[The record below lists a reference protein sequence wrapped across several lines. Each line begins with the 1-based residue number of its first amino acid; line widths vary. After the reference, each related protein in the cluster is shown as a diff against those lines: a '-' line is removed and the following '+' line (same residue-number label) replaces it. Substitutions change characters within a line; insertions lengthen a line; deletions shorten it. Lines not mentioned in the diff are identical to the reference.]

1 MKFNWKGLKDNTFTQ
16 GEIEA
21 ESKDAAIHELKQTG
35 TIVTTITEDGG
46 ASKKVEKVV
55 AKVQKKVEKG
65 GVKIGD
71 KELLLFTKKLTTMM
85 KAGLA
90 IVPALKMLKVQ
101 SENPAF
107 IPVIDDLL
115 LQINAGIPLSNAF
128 ETFPTTFDNIYIN
141 LVKAG
146 EASGNLDTFLER
158 ITLNLEKTIAIKKA
172 IKSAMMYP
180 IILLTVAITVVGVMM
195 IFVVPVFVEIF
206 GNAGVELPAA
216 TQLVMAISDFLRSWT
231 APIILGAVFGALL
244 IIRKWLQSN
253 LPLMIKFD
261 KLMMKVPVVGPL
273 ISDSIM
279 ARITMV
285 LANLIH
291 GGVNLIEAMEIV
303 KNSIGNTHIQASL
316 ESVKRDIFSGKPFS
330 TALRETKDFPETM
343 CGFIEVGE
351 ETGKL
356 NEMLTTVSLYYEN
369 EFDDSVDSF
378 SQLLE
383 PIMIVFLGLVIGF
396 ILVAMY
402 SPIFEMGTAV

>member
-1 MKFNWKGLKDNTFTQ
+1 MIYVWKGLKNNTFTE

-21 ESKDAAIHELKQTG
+21 ENKEAAIFELKQDG
-35 TIVTTITEDGG
+35 TIITTIDDDP
-46 ASKKVEKVV
+46 SNKKTI
-55 AKVQKKVEKG
+55 AKLKKSTRGEL
-65 GVKIGD
+65 KIAD
-71 KELLLFTKKLTTMM
+71 KELFLFTKKLTTMM

-90 IVPALKMLKVQ
+90 IVPALEMLKVQ
-101 SENPAF
+101 SENPKF
-107 IPVIDDLL
+107 KPVIDVLL
-115 LQINAGIPLSNAF
+115 DQIKAGVPLSSAF
-128 ETFPTTFDNIYIN
+128 EKYPTTFDNVYIN
-141 LVKAG
+141 LIKAG

-180 IILLTVAITVVGVMM
+180 IILLCVAISVVGIMM

-206 GNAGVELPAA
+206 GNAGVELPMA
-216 TQLVMAISDFLRSWT
+216 TQMVMAMSDFLRSWA
-231 APIILGAVFGALL
+231 APIILGAIFGV
-244 IIRKWLQSN
+244 IVVIKRWLQSN
-253 LPLMIKFD
+253 LALMQKFD
-261 KLMMKVPVVGPL
+261 KSIMKLPVLGQL

-285 LANLIH
+285 LANLIS

-303 KNSIGNTHIQASL
+303 KNSIGNTQIQSSL
-316 ESVKRDIFSGKPFS
+316 EKVKRDIFSGKPFS
-330 TALRETKDFPETM
+330 EALRDTKDFPETM

-356 NEMLTTVSLYYEN
+356 NEMLTTVSLYYEE
-369 EFDDSVDSF
+369 EFDNSVDNF

-383 PIMIVFLGLVIGF
+383 PLMIVFLGLVIGF

-402 SPIFEMGTAV
+402 TPIFKMGTAV

>member
-1 MKFNWKGLKDNTFTQ
+1 MMYIWKGLKDNTFAE

-21 ESKDAAIHELKQTG
+21 EDKEGAIFELKKTG
-35 TIVTTITEDGG
+35 VIVTTITDDTPKKKEKDKP
-46 ASKKVEKVV
+46 KKVV
-55 AKVQKKVEKG
+55 KG
-65 GVKIGD
+65 GLKIKD

-90 IVPALKMLKVQ
+90 IVPALEMLKVQ
-101 SENPAF
+101 SENPSF
-107 IPVIDDLL
+107 TPVIDSLL
-115 LQINAGIPLSNAF
+115 TQIQAGVPLSTAF
-128 ETFPTTFDNIYIN
+128 EKYPTTFDNVYIN

-158 ITLNLEKTIAIKKA
+158 ITLNLEKTIQIQKA

-180 IILLTVAITVVGVMM
+180 IILLCVAVSVVGVMM

-206 GNAGVELPAA
+206 GNAGVELPMA
-216 TQLVMAISDFLRSWT
+216 TQMVMAMSDFLRSWS
-231 APIILGAVFGALL
+231 APVILGAIFGV
-244 IIRKWLQSN
+244 IVVIKKWLQSN
-253 LPLMIKFD
+253 LSLMQKFD
-261 KLMMKVPVVGPL
+261 KGIMKLPVLGQL

-285 LANLIH
+285 LANLIS

-303 KNSIGNTHIQASL
+303 KNSIGNTQIQSSL
-316 ESVKRDIFSGKPFS
+316 EKVKRDIFSGKPFS
-330 TALRETKDFPETM
+330 SALRDTKDFPETM

-356 NEMLTTVSLYYEN
+356 NEMLTTVSLYYEE
-369 EFDDSVDSF
+369 EFDNSVDSF

-402 SPIFEMGTAV
+402 TPIFKMGTAV

>member
-1 MKFNWKGLKDNTFTQ
+1 MMYAWKGLKNNTFAEGQ
-16 GEIEA
+16 IEA
-21 ESKDAAIHELKQTG
+21 ENKEEAIFALKQDG
-35 TIVTTITEDGG
+35 TIVTTIDDDAPKKETE
-46 ASKKVEKVV
+46 AKVKKVPR
-55 AKVQKKVEKG
+55 G
-65 GVKIGD
+65 GLKIED

-90 IVPALKMLKVQ
+90 IVPALEMLKVQ
-101 SENPAF
+101 SENPKF
-107 IPVIDDLL
+107 TPIINDLL
-115 LQINAGIPLSNAF
+115 LQISAGIPLSASF
-128 ETFPTTFDNIYIN
+128 EKYPTVFDNVYIN

-158 ITLNLEKTIAIKKA
+158 ITLNLEKTISIKKA

-180 IILLTVAITVVGVMM
+180 IILLCVAVSVVGVMM
-195 IFVVPVFVEIF
+195 IFVVPVFVDIF

-216 TQLVMAISDFLRSWT
+216 TQIVMAMSDFLRSWT
-231 APIILGAVFGALL
+231 APIILGAIFGVIMIIKKALQ
-244 IIRKWLQSN
+244 RN
-253 LPLMIKFD
+253 LPLMQKFD
-261 KLMMKVPVVGPL
+261 KAIMKVPVLGQL

-285 LANLIH
+285 LANLIA

-303 KNSIGNTHIQASL
+303 KNSIGNTQIQYSL
-316 ESVKRDIFSGKPFS
+316 EQVKRDIFSGKPFS
-330 TALRETKDFPETM
+330 SALRDTKDFPETM

-356 NEMLTTVSLYYEN
+356 NEMLTTVSLYYEE
-369 EFDDSVDSF
+369 EFDNSVDSF

-383 PIMIVFLGLVIGF
+383 PLMIVFLGLVIGF

-402 SPIFEMGTAV
+402 TPIFKMGTAV

>member
-1 MKFNWKGLKDNTFTQ
+1 MIYIWKGLKNNTFAE

-21 ESKDAAIHELKQTG
+21 EDKEGAIFELKKTG
-35 TIVTTITEDGG
+35 VIVTTITDDAPKKEEKDKP
-46 ASKKVEKVV
+46 KKVV
-55 AKVQKKVEKG
+55 KG
-65 GVKIGD
+65 GLKIKD

-90 IVPALKMLKVQ
+90 IVPALEMLKVQ
-101 SENPAF
+101 SENPSF
-107 IPVIDDLL
+107 TPVIDSLL
-115 LQINAGIPLSNAF
+115 TQIQAGVPLSAAF
-128 ETFPTTFDNIYIN
+128 EKYPTTFDNVYIN

-158 ITLNLEKTIAIKKA
+158 ITLNLEKTIQIQKA

-180 IILLTVAITVVGVMM
+180 IILLCVAVSVVGVMM

-206 GNAGVELPAA
+206 GNAGVELPMA
-216 TQLVMAISDFLRSWT
+216 TQMVMAMSDFLRSWS
-231 APIILGAVFGALL
+231 APVILGAIFGV
-244 IIRKWLQSN
+244 IVVIKKWLQSN
-253 LPLMIKFD
+253 LSLMQKFD
-261 KLMMKVPVVGPL
+261 KGIMKLPVLGQL

-285 LANLIH
+285 LANLIS

-303 KNSIGNTHIQASL
+303 KNSIGNTQIQSSL
-316 ESVKRDIFSGKPFS
+316 EKVKRDIFSGKPFS
-330 TALRETKDFPETM
+330 SALRDTKDFPETM

-356 NEMLTTVSLYYEN
+356 NEMLTTVSLYYEE
-369 EFDDSVDSF
+369 EFDNSVDSF

-402 SPIFEMGTAV
+402 TPIFKMGTAV

>member
-1 MKFNWKGLKDNTFTQ
+1 MIYVWKGLKNNIFIE
-16 GEIEA
+16 GEIES
-21 ESKDAAIHELKQTG
+21 ENKEAAIFELKQDG
-35 TIVTTITEDGG
+35 TIVTTIDDDPSNKNIVVEL
-46 ASKKVEKVV
+46 KKST
-55 AKVQKKVEKG
+55 KG
-65 GVKIGD
+65 GLKIAD

-90 IVPALKMLKVQ
+90 IVPALEMLKVQ
-101 SENPAF
+101 SENPRF
-107 IPVIDDLL
+107 KPVIDSLL
-115 LQINAGIPLSNAF
+115 DQIKAGVPLSSAF
-128 ETFPTTFDNIYIN
+128 EKYPTTFDNVYIN

-158 ITLNLEKTIAIKKA
+158 IALNLEKTIAIKKA

-180 IILLTVAITVVGVMM
+180 IILLCVAVSVVGVMM

-206 GNAGVELPAA
+206 GNAGVELPMA
-216 TQLVMAISDFLRSWT
+216 TQMVMAMSEFLRSWS
-231 APIILGAVFGALL
+231 APIILGAIFGV
-244 IIRKWLQSN
+244 IVVIKRWLQRN
-253 LPLMIKFD
+253 LVLMQKFD
-261 KLMMKVPVVGPL
+261 KGMMKLPVLGQL

-285 LANLIH
+285 LANLIS

-316 ESVKRDIFSGKPFS
+316 EKVKRDIFSGKPFS
-330 TALRETKDFPETM
+330 EALRDTKDFPETM

-356 NEMLTTVSLYYEN
+356 NEMLTTVSLYYEE
-369 EFDDSVDSF
+369 EFDNSVDSF

-383 PIMIVFLGLVIGF
+383 PLMIVFLGLVIGF
-396 ILVAMY
+396 ILV
-402 SPIFEMGTAV
+402 FF

>member
-1 MKFNWKGLKDNTFTQ
+1 MMYIWKGLKDNTFAE

-21 ESKDAAIHELKQTG
+21 EDKEGAIFELKKTG
-35 TIVTTITEDGG
+35 VIVTTITDDAPKEKEKDKP
-46 ASKKVEKVV
+46 KKVV
-55 AKVQKKVEKG
+55 KG
-65 GVKIGD
+65 GLKIKD

-90 IVPALKMLKVQ
+90 IVPALEMLKVQ
-101 SENPAF
+101 SENPSF
-107 IPVIDDLL
+107 TPVIDSLL
-115 LQINAGIPLSNAF
+115 TQIQAGVPLSAAF
-128 ETFPTTFDNIYIN
+128 EKYPTTFDNVYIN

-158 ITLNLEKTIAIKKA
+158 ITLNLEKTIQIQKA

-180 IILLTVAITVVGVMM
+180 IILLCVAVSVVGVMM

-206 GNAGVELPAA
+206 GNAGVELPMA
-216 TQLVMAISDFLRSWT
+216 TQMVMAMSDFLRSWS
-231 APIILGAVFGALL
+231 APVILGAIFGV
-244 IIRKWLQSN
+244 IVVIKKWLQSN
-253 LPLMIKFD
+253 LSLMQKFD
-261 KLMMKVPVVGPL
+261 KGIMKLPVLGQL

-285 LANLIH
+285 LANLIS

-303 KNSIGNTHIQASL
+303 KNSIGNTQIQSSL
-316 ESVKRDIFSGKPFS
+316 EKVKRDIFSGKPFS
-330 TALRETKDFPETM
+330 SALRDTKDFPETM

-356 NEMLTTVSLYYEN
+356 NEMLTTVSLYYEE
-369 EFDDSVDSF
+369 EFDNSVDSF

-402 SPIFEMGTAV
+402 TPIFKMGTAV

>member
-1 MKFNWKGLKDNTFTQ
+1 MMYAWKGLKNNTFAEGQ
-16 GEIEA
+16 IEA
-21 ESKDAAIHELKQTG
+21 ENKEEAIFALKQDG
-35 TIVTTITEDGG
+35 TIVTTIDDDVPKKETE
-46 ASKKVEKVV
+46 AKVKKVPR
-55 AKVQKKVEKG
+55 G
-65 GVKIGD
+65 GLKIED

-90 IVPALKMLKVQ
+90 IVPALEMLKVQ
-101 SENPAF
+101 SENPKF
-107 IPVIDDLL
+107 TPIINDLL
-115 LQINAGIPLSNAF
+115 LQISAGIPLSASF
-128 ETFPTTFDNIYIN
+128 EKYPTVFDNVYIN

-180 IILLTVAITVVGVMM
+180 IILLCVAVSVVGVMM
-195 IFVVPVFVEIF
+195 IFVVPVFVDIF
-206 GNAGVELPAA
+206 GNAGVELPVA
-216 TQLVMAISDFLRSWT
+216 TQIVMAMSDFLRSWT
-231 APIILGAVFGALL
+231 APIILGAIFGVILV
-244 IIRKWLQSN
+244 IKKWLQSN
-253 LPLMIKFD
+253 LVLMQKFD
-261 KLMMKVPVVGPL
+261 KAIMKIPVLGQL

-285 LANLIH
+285 LANLIA

-303 KNSIGNTHIQASL
+303 KNSIGNTQIQSSL
-316 ESVKRDIFSGKPFS
+316 EKVKRDIFSGKPFS
-330 TALRETKDFPETM
+330 SALRDTKDFPETM

-356 NEMLTTVSLYYEN
+356 NEMLTTVSLYYEE
-369 EFDDSVDSF
+369 EFDNSVDSF

-383 PIMIVFLGLVIGF
+383 PLMIVFLGLVIGF

-402 SPIFEMGTAV
+402 TPIFKMGTAV